1 MENLIIKQENG
12 LILSPEASKK
22 IAEFERQAKAIK
34 EAEDKLKAEIL
45 AEMET
50 RNIVKLDTEDLTIT
64 YVAETYRESFDSKAL
79 KADHEELYNQYTKIS
94 PVKSSIRIKV
104 K

>member
-1 MENLIIKQENG
+1 MEGLIIKQENG
-12 LILSPEASKK
+12 LILNPHVSKQ

-34 EAEDKLKAEIL
+34 EAQDKLKADIL
-45 AEMET
+45 SAMEAN
-50 RNIVKLDTEDLTIT
+50 NIVKLDTEDLTIT

-94 PVKSSIRIKV
+94 PVKASIRLKV